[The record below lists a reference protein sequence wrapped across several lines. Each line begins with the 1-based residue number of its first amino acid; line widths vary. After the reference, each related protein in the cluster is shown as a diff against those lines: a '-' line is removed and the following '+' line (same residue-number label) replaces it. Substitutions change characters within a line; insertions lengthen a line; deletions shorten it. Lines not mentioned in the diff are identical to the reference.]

1 MGVSMEL
8 IEALKIT
15 IELADGNIMED
26 EYVGSSEILK
36 RIQERQINAVERV
49 RRAAATYEPLKAI
62 VDEMRKEME

>member
-1 MGVSMEL
+1 MEL